1 MRRSSRPGPGR
12 AAERGTP
19 ERISS
24 CAPFGSRTGAP
35 WREKSHEEGVAM
47 PGSTNSSTKTMGVLT
62 VGGLVVV
69 TAYTVALGS
78 NGWLWFG
85 WVVLG
90 LITLGMVA
98 SRPT

>member
-1 MRRSSRPGPGR
+1 
-12 AAERGTP
+12 
-19 ERISS
+19 
-24 CAPFGSRTGAP
+24 
-35 WREKSHEEGVAM
+35 M
-47 PGSTNSSTKTMGVLT
+47 PGSTNGSTNGSTKTMGVIT
-62 VGGLVVV
+62 IGGLVAV

-98 SRPT
+98 TRST

>member
-1 MRRSSRPGPGR
+1 
-12 AAERGTP
+12 
-19 ERISS
+19 
-24 CAPFGSRTGAP
+24 
-35 WREKSHEEGVAM
+35 M
-47 PGSTNSSTKTMGVLT
+47 PGSTDGSTKAMGVVT

-98 SRPT
+98 SRGS

>member
-1 MRRSSRPGPGR
+1 
-12 AAERGTP
+12 
-19 ERISS
+19 
-24 CAPFGSRTGAP
+24 
-35 WREKSHEEGVAM
+35 M
-47 PGSTNSSTKTMGVLT
+47 PGSADGSTKAMGVIT

-90 LITLGMVA
+90 LITLGMVV
-98 SRPT
+98 SRGS

>member
-1 MRRSSRPGPGR
+1 MR
-12 AAERGTP
+12 
-19 ERISS
+19 
-24 CAPFGSRTGAP
+24 
-35 WREKSHEEGVAM
+35 
-47 PGSTNSSTKTMGVLT
+47 GSTNGSMNGSTRTMGVLT

-90 LITLGMVA
+90 LLTLAMVVTR
-98 SRPT
+98 S